1 MPSGRNAGSA
11 EVTGD
16 TNVGVR
22 ESALRRRLA
31 AQWEESVDD
40 WLDQDQSVR
49 TGFLDAAVLD
59 ALGDVNG
66 KAVIDVGCGEGRFS
80 RVLAGRGASVT
91 GVDLTAAF
99 IDRARALA
107 VGGETYLVDDAE
119 TLARVADA
127 AFDLAVSYIVL
138 VDLLDFA
145 ASIDAA
151 FRVLRPGGRFVVC
164 NIHPLRSS
172 LPDAWIRR
180 GKDKLFYPVDEY
192 MREGPRQW
200 SWWDRPFINVHRPLS
215 VYVAAFLASGFTLEG
230 LREPTPSADQ
240 LAAHPTFDD
249 EYRAPNFILYVLRK
263 PA

>member
-1 MPSGRNAGSA
+1 MPSGRNPGCA
-11 EVTGD
+11 EVTGE

-22 ESALRRRLA
+22 ESPLRRRLA
-31 AQWEESVDD
+31 ARWEESVDD
-40 WLDQDQSVR
+40 WFGQDQSVR

-119 TLARVADA
+119 TLARVPDA
-127 AFDLAVSYIVL
+127 AFDLAVSYIAL

-180 GKDKLFYPVDEY
+180 GKDKLCYPVRD
-192 MREGPRQW
+192 GPRPATVVVVGPSVHQHA
-200 SWWDRPFINVHRPLS
+200 SPALDLRDRLP
-215 VYVAAFLASGFTLEG
+215 
-230 LREPTPSADQ
+230 RERF
-240 LAAHPTFDD
+240 HP
-249 EYRAPNFILYVLRK
+249 
-263 PA
+263 